1 MAKRTQALIPRSLRG
16 YRLAWFGPD
25 VLAGLTLAAVA
36 IPEVMGYTSIT
47 QTPIVTGL
55 YTLLLPLAAFALLGS
70 SRLLVVGGDSATAAI
85 LAAGITAAAI
95 PGVDPGSPRWAAL
108 CALVA
113 LVTGVLLV
121 LARLFRLGF
130 LGDFLSAS
138 VLIGF
143 LSGIGISV
151 ATNQIPDLIGVEKGS
166 GNWFEKQWAWISHL
180 GDTSL
185 PTLAYGLGTVAIL
198 LVFKFFVPKIPG
210 AIVAV
215 VGLLVVATVTDAAG
229 AGVAVVGQV
238 EGGLPQ
244 FGLPGGVTVR
254 EVFAIGSTAL
264 ACFFIVIAQSAA
276 TSRSFAMKHGDRS
289 DVNRDILGL
298 AAANLAAGLS
308 GTFVVNGSPTKT
320 QILDSAKGRS
330 QVANLVV
337 VAVTLVVVLFLTDL
351 LAELPIAVLAGVV
364 MVVGAGLIDTR
375 GLRRIASR
383 HRGEYIVAVITMLA
397 VVVVGVTAGI
407 MVAIALSLLNVIA
420 RQYRAPAYVLDV
432 RPDGYGYLPAEPGV
446 QTRPGLLVYRFNSEL
461 FFANAAGFTDRL
473 ERTVDGAPDPV
484 RWVILDCA
492 GIPDVD
498 YSAGEDLAGLMT
510 SLHARSIR
518 MALARPEPA
527 LLSALHRYE
536 LMDRIDPE
544 HVYSDLDVAIAAFDV
559 AARSE
564 ESAAVSAGASG
575 SVTASDAASIP
586 ASVTASIATSD
597 PAQTPT
603 SASTSK
609 ESS

>member
-1 MAKRTQALIPRSLRG
+1 MRG

-25 VLAGLTLAAVA
+25 LVAGLTLSAVA

-55 YTLLLPLAAFALLGS
+55 YTLLLPLLAFAILSS

-85 LAAGITAAAI
+85 LAAGLTAAAI

-113 LVTGVLLV
+113 LITGVLLV
-121 LARLFRLGF
+121 LARVFRLGF

-151 ATNQIPDLIGVEKGS
+151 ATNQIPDLLGVEKGS
-166 GNWFEKQWAWISHL
+166 GHWLEKQWAWLSHL

-185 PTLAYGLGTVAIL
+185 PTLAFGAGTIAIL
-198 LVFKFFVPKIPG
+198 LFFKFFVPKVPG

-215 VGLLVVATVTDAAG
+215 VGLLIVATVTNAG
-229 AGVAVVGQV
+229 GYGVDVVGEV
-238 EGGLPQ
+238 DGGLPQ
-244 FGLPGGVTVR
+244 FGLPGGVTLQ
-254 EVFAIGSTAL
+254 EVLAVGSTAL
-264 ACFFIVIAQSAA
+264 SCFFIVIAQSAA

-298 AAANLAAGLS
+298 AAANLAAGFS

-320 QILDSAKGRS
+320 QILDTAKGRS

-351 LAELPIAVLAGVV
+351 LASLPIAVLAGVV
-364 MVVGAGLIDTR
+364 LVVGAGLIDPS

-397 VVVVGVTAGI
+397 VVLVGVTAGI

-432 RPDGYGYLPAEPGV
+432 RDGGYNYLPAEPGV
-446 QTRPGLLVYRFNSEL
+446 QTRPGLIVYRFNSEL
-461 FFANAAGFTDRL
+461 FFANSAGFTDRMQ
-473 ERTVDGAPDPV
+473 RTVDGAPDPV
-484 RWVILDCA
+484 RLLILDCA

-510 SLHARSIR
+510 ALEARSIR

-527 LLSALHRYE
+527 LLAALERYE
-536 LMDRIDPE
+536 LMDRIDPA
-544 HVYSDLDVAIAAFDV
+544 HIFSDLDVAIAAFDSPAISADQPV
-559 AARSE
+559 TVSATVSE
-564 ESAAVSAGASG
+564 E
-575 SVTASDAASIP
+575 
-586 ASVTASIATSD
+586 
-597 PAQTPT
+597 QL
-603 SASTSK
+603 
-609 ESS
+609 